1 MTVALAHQASSP
13 IGRIALREAAREARL
28 RATDLA
34 VIHVVE
40 SVDLDLV
47 DAHRAGLADEV
58 EKLLADCDM
67 GEVPWRV
74 ELAAGTNAD
83 VAGTVLAFANQAGA
97 EILVIG
103 ARRRSPVGKFL
114 LGSVTQ
120 TIILDAD
127 MPVVVVKEAAA
138 DPVAKERVPPAR

>member
-13 IGRIALREAAREARL
+13 VGRIALREAAQEAQL

-47 DAHRAGLADEV
+47 AAHQAGLADEIGKV
-58 EKLLADCDM
+58 LVACGL

-74 ELAAGTNAD
+74 ELAAGNNQD
-83 VAGTVLAFANQAGA
+83 IAGTVLAFADQVGA

-127 MPVVVVKEAAA
+127 MPVVVVKEAL
-138 DPVAKERVPPAR
+138 

>member
-1 MTVALAHQASSP
+1 MSVAVAHQASP
-13 IGRIALREAAREARL
+13 TANLVLTEAAREAAL
-28 RATDLA
+28 RDTTLE

-40 SVDLDLV
+40 SLDLDI
-47 DAHRAGLADEV
+47 AEANRAGVSDEV
-58 EKLLADCDM
+58 AKVLSSSGLPDLTWNLHLST
-67 GEVPWRV
+67 GE
-74 ELAAGTNAD
+74 ED
-83 VAGTVLAFANQAGA
+83 VAETVLAATKEVGA

-127 MPVVVVKEAAA
+127 VPVVVVKA
-138 DPVAKERVPPAR
+138 PA

>member
-13 IGRIALREAAREARL
+13 IGRVALREAAREAQL

-40 SVDLDLV
+40 SVDLDLAE
-47 DAHRAGLADEV
+47 AHRAGLADEV
-58 EKLLADCDM
+58 AKVLADC
-67 GEVPWRV
+67 GLQEVPWRV
-74 ELAAGTNAD
+74 ELAAGGNEDIAN
-83 VAGTVLAFANQAGA
+83 TVLAFADEARA
-97 EILVIG
+97 ELLVIG

-127 MPVVVVKEAAA
+127 MPVVVVKEN
-138 DPVAKERVPPAR
+138 R

>member
-13 IGRIALREAAREARL
+13 IGRIALREAAREAKL

-34 VIHVVE
+34 VIQVVG
-40 SVDLDLV
+40 SVDLDLTE
-47 DAHRAGLADEV
+47 AHRAGLADEV
-58 EKLLADCDM
+58 EKVLGDCGM
-67 GEVPWRV
+67 NEVPWRV
-74 ELAAGTNAD
+74 ELAAGGND
-83 VAGTVLAFANQAGA
+83 EIAGTVLAFANDCRA

-120 TIILDAD
+120 TIILEAD
-127 MPVVVVKEAAA
+127 MPVVVVKEAL
-138 DPVAKERVPPAR
+138 

>member
-13 IGRIALREAAREARL
+13 IGRVALREAAREAKFRD
-28 RATDLA
+28 TDLA
-34 VIHVVE
+34 VIQVVE

-47 DAHRAGLADEV
+47 EAHRAGLSDEV
-58 EKLLADCDM
+58 EKLLAESGM
-67 GEVPWRV
+67 VEVPWRV
-74 ELAAGTNAD
+74 ELAAGSNED
-83 VAGTVLAFANQAGA
+83 IAGTVLRFAEGAGA

-120 TIILDAD
+120 TIILNAD
-127 MPVVVVKEAAA
+127 MPVMVVKE
-138 DPVAKERVPPAR
+138 DS

>member
-13 IGRIALREAAREARL
+13 IGRVALREAAREALMRD
-28 RATDLA
+28 ADLA

-40 SVDLDLV
+40 ALDLDLV

-58 EKLLADCDM
+58 EKILAECGM
-67 GEVPWRV
+67 GDVPWRV
-74 ELAAGTNAD
+74 ELAVGTNDDIAD
-83 VAGTVLAFANQAGA
+83 TVLGFANANSA

-103 ARRRSPVGKFL
+103 ARRRSPVGKFI

-127 MPVVVVKEAAA
+127 MPVVVVKEH
-138 DPVAKERVPPAR
+138 R

>member
-13 IGRIALREAAREARL
+13 IGRVALREAAREAKF

-34 VIHVVE
+34 VIQVVE

-47 DAHRAGLADEV
+47 EAHRAGLSDEV
-58 EKLLADCDM
+58 EKLLAESGM
-67 GEVPWRV
+67 VEVPWRV
-74 ELAAGTNAD
+74 ELAAGSNED
-83 VAGTVLAFANQAGA
+83 IAGTVLRFAEGVGA

-120 TIILDAD
+120 TIILNAD
-127 MPVVVVKEAAA
+127 MPVMVVKE
-138 DPVAKERVPPAR
+138 DS

>member
-13 IGRIALREAAREARL
+13 IGRIALREAAREAKL
-28 RATDLA
+28 RATNLA

-40 SVDLDLV
+40 SVDLDLAE
-47 DAHRAGLADEV
+47 AHRVGLSDEV
-58 EKLLADCDM
+58 EKLLAECGMD
-67 GEVPWRV
+67 EVPWRV
-74 ELAAGTNAD
+74 ELAAGSNDDIA
-83 VAGTVLAFANQAGA
+83 ATVLRFANDVQA

-127 MPVVVVKEAAA
+127 MPVVVVKEA
-138 DPVAKERVPPAR
+138 P

>member
-13 IGRIALREAAREARL
+13 IGRVALREAAREAKL
-28 RATDLA
+28 RAADLA

-40 SVDLDLV
+40 SVDLDIV
-47 DAHRAGLADEV
+47 EAHRAGLADEV
-58 EKLLADCDM
+58 DKVLADCGM
-67 GEVPWRV
+67 SGVPWSV
-74 ELAAGTNAD
+74 ELAAGDNQDIAR
-83 VAGTVLAFANQAGA
+83 TVLAFANAVQA

-103 ARRRSPVGKFL
+103 ARRRSPAGKFL

-127 MPVVVVKEAAA
+127 MPVVVVKEAT
-138 DPVAKERVPPAR
+138 ARPGQ

>member
-13 IGRIALREAAREARL
+13 VGRVALREAAHQARL
-28 RATDLA
+28 RSTDLA
-34 VIHVVE
+34 VIHVVD
-40 SVDLDLV
+40 SVDLDLTE
-47 DAHRAGLADEV
+47 AHRAGLADEV
-58 EKLLADCDM
+58 AKVLADCGID
-67 GEVPWRV
+67 EVPWRV
-74 ELAAGTNAD
+74 ELAAGANED
-83 VAGTVLAFANQAGA
+83 IAGAVLAFADSVQA

-127 MPVVVVKEAAA
+127 MPVVVVKQ
-138 DPVAKERVPPAR
+138 PQ